1 GPGGGGLARVARR
14 LVDPDDD
21 PRPGR
26 PPDCLRAAAS
36 LSRRLRP
43 AGPPIIV
50 KGFPSPSGACM
61 QSENRFLDDL
71 ARLFAGAAGNV
82 ASLRHEL
89 ETKLREHAERLLRG
103 MDLVSREEFAAVEA
117 MAAKARAEQVALE

>member
-1 GPGGGGLARVARR
+1 
-14 LVDPDDD
+14 
-21 PRPGR
+21 
-26 PPDCLRAAAS
+26 
-36 LSRRLRP
+36 
-43 AGPPIIV
+43 
-50 KGFPSPSGACM
+50 M

-89 ETKLREHAERLLRG
+89 ETKRREQAERLLRG

-117 MAAKARAEQVALE
+117 MAAKARAEQVALERRLAALEARLGASQPATGAGDGPAPPPAA

>member
-1 GPGGGGLARVARR
+1 
-14 LVDPDDD
+14 
-21 PRPGR
+21 
-26 PPDCLRAAAS
+26 
-36 LSRRLRP
+36 
-43 AGPPIIV
+43 
-50 KGFPSPSGACM
+50 M

-89 ETKLREHAERLLRG
+89 ETKLREQAERLVRG

-117 MAAKARAEQVALE
+117 MAAKARAEKVALERRVAALEARLGASEPGAAGAGDGPAPPPAA